1 MKGAEEV
8 MMPAKIRVEVLKDD
22 LRISSME
29 SVFDSV
35 NEALASFAT
44 LVNFLV
50 TKRSSAPTDIPYD
63 LERDDLTI
71 KERLASFL
79 RFDERAPKDWFT
91 SSEIKRIYEEAFDAN
106 VRLTTISTYLAS
118 LHAEGIVERKG
129 NRAKWHYRVLSTNRM
144 EIPRAVNII

>member
-1 MKGAEEV
+1 MKVSEEV
-8 MMPAKIRVEVLKDD
+8 RMPAKIRVEVLKDD

-50 TKRSSAPTDIPYD
+50 NKHSSLPTDIPYD

-79 RFDERAPKDWFT
+79 RFDERAPKEWFT
-91 SSEIKRIYEEAFDAN
+91 SSEIRRIYEAAFDAN

-118 LHAEGIVERKG
+118 LHSEGILERKG
-129 NRAKWHYRVLSTNRM
+129 NRAKWQYRVVSTKRM
-144 EIPRAVNII
+144 EVPRAVNIV